1 MTGTRR
7 TGRVV
12 GQLAVLVCLV
22 TLGVGCKSGNKA
34 AGADGKASGKSAG
47 QVTRSDFGRT
57 KDGKSVD
64 LYTLT
69 NRHGLVAKITNYG
82 GIVTE
87 LHVPD
92 KDGQLGNVVLGFTS
106 FDKYEAGHPFFGAIA
121 GRVANRIGKGRFTL
135 DGKEYKLAT
144 NNPPNTLHGGN
155 VGFDKKV
162 WDAEPAETKD
172 GPSLRLQYVSP
183 DGEEGFPGTLTTTVT
198 YTLTNDD
205 ELKIDY
211 KATTN
216 NPTIVNLTNHS
227 YFNLAGD
234 GNGTILDHVLTINA
248 DNYTVFDATQI
259 PTGEIK
265 PVAGTPLD
273 FRKPTPIGKRINQV
287 DGGGYDHNFV
297 LNGKAGEMK
306 LCARV
311 QDPKSGRVMEIRTTE
326 PGVQLYTANGLN
338 GSVTGTSGKPYPKYG
353 AFCLETQ
360 HYPDS
365 VNHPNFPSVVLR
377 PGQTYHTTTVHK
389 FSTSK

>member
-7 TGRVV
+7 IGTWVALV
-12 GQLAVLVCLV
+12 CLAVL
-22 TLGVGCKSGNKA
+22 TLGCKSNAKG
-34 AGADGKASGKSAG
+34 DGKSAG
-47 QVTRSDFGRT
+47 KSAGHVERSDFGKT

-69 NRHGLVAKITNYG
+69 NKHGLVAKITNYG

-92 KDGQLGNVVLGFTS
+92 RDGQMGNVVLGFTT
-106 FDKYEAGHPFFGAIA
+106 FDKYAAGHPFFGAIA
-121 GRVANRIGKGRFTL
+121 GRVANRIGKARFTL
-135 DGKEYKLAT
+135 DGKEYKLAA
-144 NNPPNTLHGGN
+144 NNAPNTLHGGN

-162 WDAEPAETKD
+162 WDAEPMDTKD
-172 GPSLRLQYVSP
+172 GPALKLQYVSP
-183 DGEEGFPGTLTTTVT
+183 DGEEGFPGTLTSTVV

-234 GNGTILDHVLTINA
+234 GNGTVLDHELMINA
-248 DNYTVFDATQI
+248 DKFTVFDATQI

-265 PVAGTPLD
+265 SVEGTPLD
-273 FRKPTPIGKRINQV
+273 FRKPTPIGARIGQA

-297 LNGKAGEMK
+297 LNGKTGQVK
-306 LCARV
+306 LAARV
-311 QDPKSGRVMEIRTTE
+311 RDPKSGRVMEIRTTE

-365 VNHPNFPSVVLR
+365 VNHPEFPTVVLR

-389 FSTSK
+389 FTAK